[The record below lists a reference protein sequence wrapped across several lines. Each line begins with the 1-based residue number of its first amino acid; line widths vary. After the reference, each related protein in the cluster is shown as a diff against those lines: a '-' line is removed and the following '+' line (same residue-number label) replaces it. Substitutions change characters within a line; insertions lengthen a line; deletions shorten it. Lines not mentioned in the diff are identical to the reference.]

1 MQRQEAQPMRLDS
14 KEDHELQSMRVKIQQ
29 YLGSE
34 LKLKKKKEFAAE
46 TDPSSV
52 EWFFYFKFTKLW
64 SFGNFNV

>member
-1 MQRQEAQPMRLDS
+1 MRLDS

-34 LKLKKKKEFAAE
+34 LKLKKKIMNLQQKLILVLLNEF
-46 TDPSSV
+46 
-52 EWFFYFKFTKLW
+52 FNFKFTKLW